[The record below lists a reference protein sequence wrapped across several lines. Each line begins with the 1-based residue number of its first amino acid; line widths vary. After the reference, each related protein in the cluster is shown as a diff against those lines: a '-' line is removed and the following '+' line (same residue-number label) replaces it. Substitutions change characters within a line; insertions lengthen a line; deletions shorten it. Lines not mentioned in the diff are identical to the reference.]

1 MGGGGGG
8 GGEGGVNKTHYGL
21 CEIGELAANMNGVA
35 DREEGGHAR
44 PSLRV
49 SSPP

>member
-8 GGEGGVNKTHYGL
+8 RGGVNKTHYGL
-21 CEIGELAANMNGVA
+21 CEIGELAANMNEVA

-49 SSPP
+49 SSTP